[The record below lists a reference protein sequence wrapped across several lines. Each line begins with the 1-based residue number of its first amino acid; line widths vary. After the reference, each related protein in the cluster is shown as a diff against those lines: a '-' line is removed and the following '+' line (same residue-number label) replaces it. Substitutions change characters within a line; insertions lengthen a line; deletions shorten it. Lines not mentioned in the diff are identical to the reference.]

1 MTVAHKTLGIIGMIA
16 LVAMAEVGYAVQNM
30 PTQFDYKFWTLLVI
44 AVSTARMK
52 VKIPG
57 LTGNMSVSLPFL
69 LIAGAQLGMVPAL
82 LIALPSCAVQCL
94 PRGGGKPQPLRMI
107 FNLSTMAL
115 AVASASLIGI
125 RFGLPGAAG
134 SFFFAQTVLVAA
146 IIRITEGGAFRRIW
160 SSLAHYSFPFYVLS
174 AGIASIVRSSTQ
186 SGWQVPLAALTALY
200 AVYRSYQSYFR
211 EPEMV
216 PSTTE

>member
-1 MTVAHKTLGIIGMIA
+1 MTVAHKTLGLIGMIA
-16 LVAMAEVGYAVQNM
+16 LIAMAEVGYAVQSM
-30 PTQFDYKFWTLLVI
+30 PTQFDYKFWTLLII
-44 AVSTARMK
+44 AVSTARLK
-52 VKIPG
+52 VKLPRIN
-57 LTGNMSVSLPFL
+57 GNMSVSLPFL
-69 LIAGAQLGMVPAL
+69 LIAGAQLGMVAAL
-82 LIALPSCAVQCL
+82 LVALPSCAVQCL
-94 PRGGGKPQPLRMI
+94 PRRGKPQPLRMI

-134 SFFFAQTVLVAA
+134 CFFFAQTVLVAA

-186 SGWQVPLAALTALY
+186 FGWQVPLAVLTALY

-216 PSTTE
+216 PSTQE

>member
-1 MTVAHKTLGIIGMIA
+1 MTVAHKTLGLIGMIA
-16 LVAMAEVGYAVQNM
+16 LVAIAEVGYAVQSM
-30 PTQFDYKFWTLLVI
+30 PTQFDYKFWTLLII
-44 AVSTARMK
+44 AVSTARLK
-52 VKIPG
+52 VKLPG
-57 LTGNMSVSLPFL
+57 INGNMSVSLPFL
-69 LIAGAQLGMVPAL
+69 LMAGAQLGMVAAL
-82 LIALPSCAVQCL
+82 LVALPSCAVQCL
-94 PRGGGKPQPLRMI
+94 PRRGKPHALRMI

-146 IIRITEGGAFRRIW
+146 IIRVTEGGAFRKIW

-186 SGWQVPLAALTALY
+186 SGWVVPLIVLTALY
-200 AVYRSYQSYFR
+200 AIYRSYQSYFH

-216 PSTTE
+216 QTTQE